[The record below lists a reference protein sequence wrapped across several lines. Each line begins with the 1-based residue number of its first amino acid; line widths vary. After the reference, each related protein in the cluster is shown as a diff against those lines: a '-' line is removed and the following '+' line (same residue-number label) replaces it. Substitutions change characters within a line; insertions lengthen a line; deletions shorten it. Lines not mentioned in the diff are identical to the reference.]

1 MDHRATISRRRA
13 LASLLGMSCLRAP
26 HLDAANT
33 PPIRLAVSETLVS
46 EVSLNDARAAMQI
59 WLKQMETDFDLS
71 IEFPPKIFDTTEEI
85 FRRART
91 GQFDAVALNVAE
103 YRQIAEYLDPS
114 QVIAET
120 DGAEQYLLLA
130 KGSGPVKSLQD
141 LKGKRLLAL
150 KAPKMC
156 IAAAWLN
163 TLLKDA
169 RLGDSD
175 SFFGSLTAEV
185 KPSRVVL
192 PVFFGQADA
201 CLTSR
206 RGFDVMC
213 ELNPQ
218 VAKELV
224 VLASSPSV
232 IVTFYTFHK
241 NYHGVSR
248 ERFAKVYAGIP
259 ASAAGRQLA
268 TLFQFQG
275 LAIRD
280 KSCLAPAMAILDA
293 VERNRPRSAGSSQ

>member
-1 MDHRATISRRRA
+1 MDHRATISRRHA
-13 LASLLGMSCLRAP
+13 VASLLGMSCLRVP
-26 HLDAANT
+26 HLDAATT

-46 EVSLNDARAAMQI
+46 EVNLNDARAAMQI
-59 WLKQMETDFDLS
+59 WLQQMERDFDLS

-103 YRQIAEYLDPS
+103 YRQISEHLDPS

-130 KGSGPVKSLQD
+130 KAGGSVKSLPD

-156 IAAAWLN
+156 VAAAWLN
-163 TLLKDA
+163 TVLKEA
-169 RLGDSD
+169 RLGESET
-175 SFFGSLTAEV
+175 FFGSVVAEV

-192 PVFFGQADA
+192 PVFFGQTDA

-206 RGFDVMC
+206 RGFEVMC

-218 VAKELV
+218 VAKELT
-224 VLASSPSV
+224 VLASSPPMM
-232 IVTFYTFHK
+232 VTFYTFHK

-248 ERFAKVYAGIP
+248 DRFTKVYAGIP

-275 LAIRD
+275 LAVRD
-280 KSCLAPAMAILDA
+280 KSCLAPALAILDA
-293 VERNRPRSAGSSQ
+293 AERIRPRPLGGSQ